1 MSRPE
6 NPTDTAR
13 ALFERAS
20 ERLDQGTAFRL
31 RRAREAALQ
40 APAAPA
46 RAWGVPAGAFAAAV
60 LALGL
65 AWWLPG
71 RPAGAP
77 AAPQPLASEEIDAL
91 VLAEDAELYAWLA
104 EAPVAAPAGRR

>member
-6 NPTDTAR
+6 HHSDKAR
-13 ALFERAS
+13 ALFDRAS
-20 ERLDQGTAFRL
+20 AGLDQGMAFRL

-40 APAAPA
+40 ANRPPS

-65 AWWLPG
+65 AWWLPARTG
-71 RPAGAP
+71 PATVAP
-77 AAPQPLASEEIDAL
+77 DSLASEDIEAL
-91 VLAEDAELYAWLA
+91 VMAEDAELYAWLA
-104 EAPVAAPAGRR
+104 EAPVATPAGRR

>member
-1 MSRPE
+1 MSRPDNE
-6 NPTDTAR
+6 HDTPR

-40 APAAPA
+40 ARPEKRP
-46 RAWGVPAGAFAAAV
+46 AWGVPAGAFAAAV

-71 RPAGAP
+71 REATAPIEPGALAG
-77 AAPQPLASEEIDAL
+77 EDIDAL

-104 EAPVAAPAGRR
+104 EAPVAAPGGRQ